1 MCVPHAFLQF
11 CHSLVAYE
19 VAQYLVGI
27 GQGSSRTFT
36 CYHVAVLLIQMASIL
51 GVGSKVLFK
60 TRIAG
65 SLLAVEDARACQYH
79 RGSTDGTYAL
89 AGLVM
94 SDERLSHALV
104 LVEMSAAWHSSR
116 QQEHVCIAEVLHVLK
131 AQVGFQCYAMRSFYP
146 FAARN
151 AYGLDVYTTSAKY
164 VYRSQT
170 FDFLEAIG
178 KKFVYLCHNFMFF
191 LSDYSIYIIT
201 FAKVTIIIE
210 MTKQMAEQHLKF
222 AIFGNE
228 YQAKKSVSIETILAF
243 LEKKKAEIYVENA
256 YYDFLVRDLQLDVKV
271 AGVFEDY
278 NFDVDYV
285 ISMGGDGTFLKAA
298 SKVGAKGTPIIGIN
312 MGRLGFL
319 ADVLPSE
326 IETALD
332 SLYAGECQ
340 IEEHAV
346 IQVEARGGVLAGNP
360 FALNDIAVLKRDD
373 ASMIS
378 IRTHVDGEFLV
389 TYQADG
395 LIVTTPTGS
404 TAYNLSNGGPII
416 IPQSGS
422 LCLTPVAPHS
432 LNIRPIVIND
442 TAEIQLDI
450 ESRSHNYLVAI
461 DGRSERMT
469 EETSLVIRKAAH
481 SIKIVKQRNQR
492 YFSTLREKLMWG
504 ADQRER

>member
-1 MCVPHAFLQF
+1 
-11 CHSLVAYE
+11 
-19 VAQYLVGI
+19 
-27 GQGSSRTFT
+27 
-36 CYHVAVLLIQMASIL
+36 MA
-51 GVGSKVLFK
+51 
-60 TRIAG
+60 A
-65 SLLAVEDARACQYH
+65 
-79 RGSTDGTYAL
+79 
-89 AGLVM
+89 
-94 SDERLSHALV
+94 
-104 LVEMSAAWHSSR
+104 
-116 QQEHVCIAEVLHVLK
+116 
-131 AQVGFQCYAMRSFYP
+131 
-146 FAARN
+146 
-151 AYGLDVYTTSAKY
+151 
-164 VYRSQT
+164 
-170 FDFLEAIG
+170 
-178 KKFVYLCHNFMFF
+178 
-191 LSDYSIYIIT
+191 
-201 FAKVTIIIE
+201 
-210 MTKQMAEQHLKF
+210 QHLKC

-228 YQAKKSVSIETILAF
+228 YQAKKSASIEIILNY
-243 LEKKKAEIYVENA
+243 LDKRGAEVYVEST
-256 YYDFLVRDLQLDVKV
+256 YYDFLTRDQHLKLNV

-298 SKVGAKGTPIIGIN
+298 SRVGAKGTPIIGIN

-326 IETALD
+326 IEPALD

-346 IQVEARGGVLAGNP
+346 IQVEPKGGVLAGNP

-378 IRTHVDGEFLV
+378 IRTMVDGEFLV

-395 LIVTTPTGS
+395 LIVSTPTGS

-442 TAEIQLDI
+442 TAEITLDI

-469 EETSLVIRKAAH
+469 EETRLVIRRAAH
-481 SIKIVKQRNQR
+481 SIQIVKQRSQR

-504 ADQRER
+504 ADQRAR

>member
-1 MCVPHAFLQF
+1 MV
-11 CHSLVAYE
+11 
-19 VAQYLVGI
+19 
-27 GQGSSRTFT
+27 
-36 CYHVAVLLIQMASIL
+36 
-51 GVGSKVLFK
+51 
-60 TRIAG
+60 
-65 SLLAVEDARACQYH
+65 
-79 RGSTDGTYAL
+79 
-89 AGLVM
+89 
-94 SDERLSHALV
+94 
-104 LVEMSAAWHSSR
+104 
-116 QQEHVCIAEVLHVLK
+116 
-131 AQVGFQCYAMRSFYP
+131 
-146 FAARN
+146 
-151 AYGLDVYTTSAKY
+151 
-164 VYRSQT
+164 
-170 FDFLEAIG
+170 
-178 KKFVYLCHNFMFF
+178 
-191 LSDYSIYIIT
+191 
-201 FAKVTIIIE
+201 
-210 MTKQMAEQHLKF
+210 KQPLKF

-228 YQAKKSVSIETILAF
+228 YQAKKSASIVKILDY
-243 LEKKKAEIYVENA
+243 LDERHAEIYVESA
-256 YYDFLVRDLQLDVKV
+256 FYDFLTRDQHLTIHV

-298 SKVGAKGTPIIGIN
+298 SRVGAKGTPIIGIN

-326 IETALD
+326 IESALD
-332 SLYAGECQ
+332 SLYSGDFM

-346 IQVEARGGVLAGNP
+346 IQVEAVGGVLAGNP

-378 IRTHVDGEFLV
+378 IRTQVDGEFLV

-395 LIVTTPTGS
+395 LVVTTPTGS

-416 IPQSGS
+416 IPQSCS

-442 TAEIQLDI
+442 TAVITLDV

-469 EETSLVIRKAAH
+469 EGTKLVISKAPH
-481 SIKIVKQRNQR
+481 TIKIVKQRNQR

>member
-1 MCVPHAFLQF
+1 M
-11 CHSLVAYE
+11 
-19 VAQYLVGI
+19 AQ
-27 GQGSSRTFT
+27 
-36 CYHVAVLLIQMASIL
+36 
-51 GVGSKVLFK
+51 
-60 TRIAG
+60 
-65 SLLAVEDARACQYH
+65 
-79 RGSTDGTYAL
+79 
-89 AGLVM
+89 
-94 SDERLSHALV
+94 
-104 LVEMSAAWHSSR
+104 
-116 QQEHVCIAEVLHVLK
+116 
-131 AQVGFQCYAMRSFYP
+131 
-146 FAARN
+146 
-151 AYGLDVYTTSAKY
+151 
-164 VYRSQT
+164 
-170 FDFLEAIG
+170 
-178 KKFVYLCHNFMFF
+178 
-191 LSDYSIYIIT
+191 
-201 FAKVTIIIE
+201 
-210 MTKQMAEQHLKF
+210 QHLKF

-228 YQAKKSVSIETILAF
+228 YQAKKSASIEKILLY
-243 LEKKKAEIYVENA
+243 LEKNEAEVYVENA
-256 YYDFLVRDLQLDVKV
+256 FYEFLTRDQHLDVKA

-298 SKVGAKGTPIIGIN
+298 SRVGAKGTPIIGVN

-319 ADVLPSE
+319 ADVLPGE
-326 IETALD
+326 IESALD
-332 SLYAGECQ
+332 SLYAGECL

-346 IQVEARGGVLAGNP
+346 IQVEAEGGILAGNP

-378 IRTHVDGEFLV
+378 IRTQVDGEFLV

-422 LCLTPVAPHS
+422 ICLTPVAPHS

-442 TAEIQLDI
+442 TAVITLDI

-469 EETSLVIRKAAH
+469 EETRLIIRKAPHA
-481 SIKIVKQRNQR
+481 IKIVKQRNQR

>member
-1 MCVPHAFLQF
+1 
-11 CHSLVAYE
+11 
-19 VAQYLVGI
+19 
-27 GQGSSRTFT
+27 
-36 CYHVAVLLIQMASIL
+36 LL
-51 GVGSKVLFK
+51 
-60 TRIAG
+60 
-65 SLLAVEDARACQYH
+65 
-79 RGSTDGTYAL
+79 
-89 AGLVM
+89 
-94 SDERLSHALV
+94 
-104 LVEMSAAWHSSR
+104 
-116 QQEHVCIAEVLHVLK
+116 
-131 AQVGFQCYAMRSFYP
+131 
-146 FAARN
+146 N
-151 AYGLDVYTTSAKY
+151 
-164 VYRSQT
+164 
-170 FDFLEAIG
+170 
-178 KKFVYLCHNFMFF
+178 N
-191 LSDYSIYIIT
+191 SIYIIT

-469 EETSLVIRKAAH
+469 EEISLVIRKAAH

>member
-1 MCVPHAFLQF
+1 M
-11 CHSLVAYE
+11 
-19 VAQYLVGI
+19 
-27 GQGSSRTFT
+27 
-36 CYHVAVLLIQMASIL
+36 
-51 GVGSKVLFK
+51 
-60 TRIAG
+60 
-65 SLLAVEDARACQYH
+65 
-79 RGSTDGTYAL
+79 TD
-89 AGLVM
+89 
-94 SDERLSHALV
+94 
-104 LVEMSAAWHSSR
+104 
-116 QQEHVCIAEVLHVLK
+116 
-131 AQVGFQCYAMRSFYP
+131 
-146 FAARN
+146 
-151 AYGLDVYTTSAKY
+151 
-164 VYRSQT
+164 
-170 FDFLEAIG
+170 
-178 KKFVYLCHNFMFF
+178 
-191 LSDYSIYIIT
+191 
-201 FAKVTIIIE
+201 
-210 MTKQMAEQHLKF
+210 QHLKF

-228 YQAKKSVSIETILAF
+228 YQAKKSASIEIILSF
-243 LEKKKAEIYVENA
+243 LGRKGAEIYVENA
-256 YYDFLVRDLQLDVKV
+256 YYDFLVRDLRLDLQV
-271 AGVFEDY
+271 AGVFEGY

-298 SKVGAKGTPIIGIN
+298 SRVGAKGTPIIGVN

-319 ADVLPSE
+319 ADVLPGE
-326 IETALD
+326 VETALG
-332 SLYAGECQ
+332 SLYAGECLV
-340 IEEHAV
+340 EDHAV
-346 IQVEARGGVLAGNP
+346 IQVEAEGGILAGNP

-378 IRTHVDGEFLV
+378 IRTRIDGEFLV

-395 LIVTTPTGS
+395 LVVSTPTGS

-442 TAEIQLDI
+442 TVEITLDI

-469 EETSLVIRKAAH
+469 EQTRLVIRKAPH

>member
-1 MCVPHAFLQF
+1 MV
-11 CHSLVAYE
+11 
-19 VAQYLVGI
+19 
-27 GQGSSRTFT
+27 
-36 CYHVAVLLIQMASIL
+36 
-51 GVGSKVLFK
+51 
-60 TRIAG
+60 
-65 SLLAVEDARACQYH
+65 
-79 RGSTDGTYAL
+79 
-89 AGLVM
+89 
-94 SDERLSHALV
+94 
-104 LVEMSAAWHSSR
+104 
-116 QQEHVCIAEVLHVLK
+116 
-131 AQVGFQCYAMRSFYP
+131 
-146 FAARN
+146 
-151 AYGLDVYTTSAKY
+151 
-164 VYRSQT
+164 
-170 FDFLEAIG
+170 
-178 KKFVYLCHNFMFF
+178 
-191 LSDYSIYIIT
+191 
-201 FAKVTIIIE
+201 
-210 MTKQMAEQHLKF
+210 KQPLKF

-228 YQAKKSVSIETILAF
+228 YQAKKSASIAKILDY
-243 LEKKKAEIYVENA
+243 LGKRQAEIYVESA
-256 YYDFLVRDLQLDVKV
+256 FYDFLTRDQHLNINV

-298 SKVGAKGTPIIGIN
+298 SRVGAKGTPIIGIN

-326 IETALD
+326 IESALD
-332 SLYAGECQ
+332 SLYSGDFM

-346 IQVEARGGVLAGNP
+346 IQVEAVGGVLAGNP

-378 IRTHVDGEFLV
+378 IRTQVDGEFLV

-395 LIVTTPTGS
+395 LVVTTPTGS

-442 TAEIQLDI
+442 TAVITLDV

-469 EETSLVIRKAAH
+469 EGTKLVISKAQH
-481 SIKIVKQRNQR
+481 TIKIVKQRNQR